1 MERCPCLSGLPYD
14 ECCGPLHRAERRAG
28 TAEQLMRSRYSAYVR
43 REAEYLLDTWHP
55 STRPVSLELDPELR
69 WYRLD
74 VLARERGGPL
84 ETDGV
89 VEFRA
94 MWRAGT
100 ERGEQYERSRF
111 RREGGRWL
119 YLDGS

>member
-1 MERCPCLSGLPYD
+1 
-14 ECCGPLHRAERRAG
+14 
-28 TAEQLMRSRYSAYVR
+28 MRSRYSAYAR
-43 REAEYLLDTWHP
+43 RETAYLLDTWHL
-55 STRPVSLELDPELR
+55 STRPASLELDPEVR

-84 ETDGV
+84 DADGV

-100 ERGEQYERSRF
+100 ERGEQHERSRF
-111 RREGGRWL
+111 RREGGRWF
-119 YLDGS
+119 YIDGS